1 VVRMRI
7 VLKFI
12 LKKEDEKVLDLIH
25 LADDGV

>member
-1 VVRMRI
+1 MVRMRI